1 MSESDRSRH
10 VALIGASLAA
20 ISVICGTLTY
30 SYHMGELSGRKDAQ
44 AEGYAAAYPN
54 DTSKQIADC
63 WTKADTATAQECVA
77 GAIQAS
83 HEAQRSEADLSAQ
96 RQMSDWAFWALI
108 VGILM
113 AFITT
118 IGTYLIFRQVELT
131 RKAVEDT
138 GNATDAMLDAN
149 EIARAA
155 QRPWVAIDCHLV
167 KFERKSHFMT
177 AELIVEFKNI
187 GKNIAYDC
195 YHCAHV
201 NIVNPYNREPIN
213 QIMNRFDKARSDK
226 FKPNDPF
233 IPGDTSEIRIRSNF
247 AFFRNDSVTDQLSPV
262 SATVTAAAYYKSSPA
277 GKWHETEL
285 SFLIFGPDEF
295 DMVIHPTIS
304 EGALGGKAIH
314 LRRYV
319 SGAIS

>member
-1 MSESDRSRH
+1 MSGSDRSRH

-108 VGILM
+108 VGIVM

-131 RKAVEDT
+131 RMAVEDT
-138 GNATDAMLDAN
+138 ANATAAMLDAN
-149 EIARAA
+149 NITKEIGQAQTRAYLTIDSLSGGFFEEGIVFKATVKNSGQSPALSA
-155 QRPWVAIDCHLV
+155 QIMLV
-167 KFERKSHFMT
+167 
-177 AELIVEFKNI
+177 IVEPDGSEIEVSPFIEHQIPSASRDEMVQCYYRCSDNKRPGTLVVFVTVVYADVFLNFH
-187 GKNIAYDC
+187 KIAERFAGMPTRWKRDDFTDLTKSM
-195 YHCAHV
+195 HV
-201 NIVNPYNREPIN
+201 ASYLQAME
-213 QIMNRFDKARSDK
+213 DGESDK
-226 FKPNDPF
+226 
-233 IPGDTSEIRIRSNF
+233 
-247 AFFRNDSVTDQLSPV
+247 
-262 SATVTAAAYYKSSPA
+262 
-277 GKWHETEL
+277 
-285 SFLIFGPDEF
+285 
-295 DMVIHPTIS
+295 PT
-304 EGALGGKAIH
+304 
-314 LRRYV
+314 
-319 SGAIS
+319 